1 MKNILN
7 PFRSSVPGRGLM
19 NTSGHEQRMKFLETF
34 PVSLQ
39 PVILSSLK
47 LEQVKN
53 NIESF
58 IGSVEVPVGLVG
70 PLLMKTESERTE
82 EIFGVVGTTEG
93 ALVASMNRGAKAISE
108 SGGFFAK
115 VLYQK
120 MVRTPMFIFENLA
133 QTYEFSEWIKQNF
146 QKIKKIT
153 EGYSN
158 HAELLEINPLLIGKA
173 AHLKFIYSTG
183 DASGQN
189 MTTTCTWHACL
200 WIEENFNAEHAYPV
214 LSFVIDGNGS
224 SDKKV
229 SSYAMQSG
237 RGTHVISECFLS
249 NEAIVK
255 TLRTT
260 ADDMF
265 SSYIHSM
272 AISRMDGMTGYNINV
287 ANAVAG
293 FFVST
298 AQDLA
303 SIHESSTG
311 ILQLDKTPEGLYVS
325 LSLPNL
331 VIGTVGGGTRLPAQ
345 NAILKFMQCEG
356 KGGSKKLASIIAG
369 FALSLEVSTLAAIVS
384 GQFARAH
391 QKLGRN
397 KPVNW
402 LLRSEVDERFILEHF
417 PEIAKEKIAKIILDP
432 GLMID
437 NGLLTQLT
445 SRISKKLIGFIPLRL
460 EMKDGSIVQAIIKS
474 KPTGEEV
481 IKGLHFMAS
490 ALSTEL
496 SDMLL
501 EYKYNLEY
509 TDCDHREIEAVEM
522 LWKDGFRNIPHS
534 FGTYTDP
541 GREISM
547 LIMEYLDA
555 SSYKIMNSE
564 SSPELWTKEIIKDTI
579 RSINDVHAFY
589 SDESN
594 RPKASHINAFRP
606 EALMPFYL
614 VMNRIN
620 EKEYADWNAAELFE
634 ALNNEIVQYMLQAP
648 VKLSPLTIVHNDF
661 NPRNIAIK
669 NNGDA
674 VIYDWEL
681 AVLNIP
687 QRDSIELLSFV
698 LPEDFSKE
706 ELLEYLSY
714 HHRLFIEK
722 TGSTISIAGWLSDC
736 RIIVHEYLCSRVNF
750 YLAGGT
756 LMDYSFSKRIFMNA
770 SRMKRFLDE
779 NK

>member
-7 PFRSSVPGRGLM
+7 PFRASVPGRGLM
-19 NTSGHEQRMKFLETF
+19 NTSGHEQRMKFLGTF
-34 PVSLQ
+34 PVNLQ
-39 PVILSSLK
+39 PVLLGSLK

-70 PLLMKTESERTE
+70 PLLKKGQEHTE

-108 SGGFFAK
+108 SGGFSAK

-120 MVRTPMFIFENLA
+120 MLRTPMFIFENMMQA
-133 QTYEFSEWIKQNF
+133 AEFSEWAINNF
-146 QKIKKIT
+146 QKIKKVT
-153 EGYSN
+153 EAYSN

-200 WIEENFNAEHAYPV
+200 WMEEQFNAAHDYPV
-214 LSFVIDGNGS
+214 IHFVIDGNGS

-272 AISRMDGMTGYNINV
+272 AVSRMDGMTGYNINV

-311 ILQLDKTPEGLYVS
+311 ILQLDKTAEGLYVS

-356 KGGSKKLASIIAG
+356 KGGSKKLAAIIAG

-402 LLRSEVDERFILEHF
+402 LLRSEVDEAFILAHF
-417 PEIAKEKIAKIILDP
+417 PEIAKQELQKIIFDP
-432 GLMID
+432 AFMID

-445 SRISKKLIGFIPLRL
+445 SRISKKLIGFIPFRM
-460 EMKDGSIVQAIIKS
+460 EMKDGSTVQAIIKS

-481 IKGLHFMAS
+481 LKGLHYMAS

-496 SDMLL
+496 SDKLL
-501 EYKYNLEY
+501 EYKSALEY
-509 TDCDHREIEAVEM
+509 TDCDHKETEAVEM
-522 LWKDGFRNIPHS
+522 LWKDGFRNIPRS

-541 GREISM
+541 TREISM
-547 LIMEYLDA
+547 LVMEYLDPA
-555 SSYKIMNSE
+555 SYKIMNSE
-564 SSPELWTKEIIKDTI
+564 SRPELWTKEIIRDTI
-579 RSINDVHAFY
+579 KSINDVHAFY
-589 SDESN
+589 SVAGN
-594 RPKASHINAFRP
+594 RPAAMHISVFTP
-606 EALMPFYL
+606 GALMPFYM
-614 VMNRIN
+614 VMNGVN
-620 EKEYADWNAAELFE
+620 EKEYADWNTAELFKE
-634 ALNNEIVQYMLQAP
+634 LHQEMVQYMLEAP
-648 VKLSPLTIVHNDF
+648 EKRSPLTIVHNDF

-669 NNGDA
+669 NDDGP

-698 LPEDFSKE
+698 LPEDFSSTQ
-706 ELLEYLSY
+706 LSEYLEY
-714 HHRLFIEK
+714 HHRIFVEK
-722 TGSTISIAGWLSDC
+722 TGSAISLSDWLCDC
-736 RIIVHEYLCSRVNF
+736 RIIVLEYLCSRISF
-750 YLAGGT
+750 YLAGGA
-756 LMDYSFSKRIFMNA
+756 LLDYSFSRRIFMNA
-770 SRMKRFLDE
+770 FRMKRFLDE
-779 NK
+779 GR